1 MKQNMLSI
9 NWLKRPAGL
18 AAGLLL
24 AASAATGAEKLQ
36 VFILSGQS
44 NMVGHASSYLLA
56 NLLDSP
62 RAEDAALAKL
72 MIADYEQTLKMVKPK
87 MDALQKE
94 IDALAGPAGEP
105 RKSARKPKKDDQSTE
120 AQAKDKAQE
129 EVKAKIDALAKEKG
143 ELLKS
148 VRYNEGKKV
157 RIAAFGA
164 VERGKRATGIAGPI
178 APGYGSKATNMGPE
192 YGFGMALESKLDSP
206 VLLVKVSWGGI
217 DIDSGFRP
225 PSSKKL
231 GNEADPPPA
240 PGPKYQELV
249 KQVHA
254 LLADLKTYH
263 PAYDPKAGYEL
274 AGFYWFQGFNDK
286 FGDKP
291 TRYKEH
297 MANFIRDIRTEF
309 KTPGMPFV
317 IGVIGTGSWAK
328 NTDYSTLS
336 HADAVELG
344 KKETA
349 DQPVAVA
356 QREAAALP
364 EFAGTVVAV
373 ESYPY
378 YDYAVLPLYEV
389 WKDRPSEW
397 QNAGSGRPYHYLGS
411 ARFFAR
417 FGHACGEAMADLQ
430 KKP

>member
-1 MKQNMLSI
+1 M
-9 NWLKRPAGL
+9 NWWKRPAGL

-62 RAEDAALAKL
+62 RAEDAGLAKL
-72 MIADYEQTLKMVKPK
+72 VIADYERTLRTVKPK
-87 MDALQKE
+87 MDALQQE
-94 IDALAGPAGEP
+94 IDALAGPAGQP
-105 RKSARKPKKDDQSTE
+105 RKAARKSKQDDQSPA
-120 AQAKDKAQE
+120 AQAKSKAHEQ
-129 EVKAKIDALAKEKG
+129 VRARVDALAKKKG

-157 RIAAFGA
+157 RIAAFGE
-164 VERGKRATGIAGPI
+164 VDRGKRATGIVGPI
-178 APGYGSKATNMGPE
+178 APGYGSSATNIGPE

-206 VLLVKVSWGGI
+206 VLLIKVSWGGI

-225 PSSKKL
+225 PSSKKV
-231 GNEADPPPA
+231 GDEAAPPPS

-254 LLADLKTYH
+254 VLADLKTYH
-263 PAYDPKAGYEL
+263 PAYDPKAGYEM

-297 MANFIRDIRTEF
+297 MANFIRDIRAEF

-317 IGVIGTGSWAK
+317 IGVIGTGAAAK
-328 NTDYSTLS
+328 KTDYSTLS
-336 HADAVELG
+336 HAAAVELG

-411 ARFFAR
+411 ARFFIR
-417 FGHACGEAMADLQ
+417 FGYACGEAMADLR
-430 KKP
+430 KNP

>member
-1 MKQNMLSI
+1 MKQNILSI
-9 NWLKRPAGL
+9 NGLKQTAGL

-56 NLLDSP
+56 NLIDSP
-62 RAEDAALAKL
+62 RAEDAGLAKL
-72 MIADYEQTLKMVKPK
+72 MIADYEQTLKKVKPK

-94 IDALAGPAGEP
+94 IDALNGPAGEP
-105 RKSARKPKKDDQSTE
+105 RKAARKGKKDDQSPE
-120 AQAKDKAQE
+120 AQAKDKAHE
-129 EVKAKIDALAKEKG
+129 EVNAKVDALAKEKG

-157 RIAAFGA
+157 RIAAFGGGD
-164 VERGKRATGIAGPI
+164 RGKRLTGISGPI
-178 APGYGSKATNMGPE
+178 APGYGSSATNIGPE
-192 YGFGMALESKLDSP
+192 YGFGMALESRLDSP
-206 VLLVKVSWGGI
+206 VLLIKVSWGGI

-231 GNEADPPPA
+231 GNETDPPPA

-254 LLADLKTYH
+254 VLADLKAYH
-263 PAYDPKAGYEL
+263 PAYDPKAGYEM

-297 MANFIRDIRTEF
+297 MANFIRDIRAEF

-317 IGVIGTGSWAK
+317 IGVLGTGSWAK
-328 NTDYSTLS
+328 NTDYSKLS
-336 HADAVELG
+336 HAAAVELG

-397 QNAGSGRPYHYLGS
+397 QNAGSGRPYRFS
-411 ARFFAR
+411 QARFS
-417 FGHACGEAMADLQ
+417 
-430 KKP
+430 